1 MGSDVRVTLTVRVS
15 PVHHCPAVSSLFVET
30 TSWVHAEQH
39 RSISRCANGTPR
51 FKMYLSLILIL
62 IFYQVNQREQF
73 DDEHR
78 PKIEWNTYFQNLT
91 KKYTKQLSNYL
102 CLNVIGQQF
111 RLNHWLVIV
120 LILFPFHHSK
130 AGFDH
135 SQIDADQM
143 ALSVNS
149 CPPIRI

>member
-1 MGSDVRVTLTVRVS
+1 MGSDVRVTLTVSHLSTIAQLLAHFLSKRLLQFTLNHIVPS
-15 PVHHCPAVSSLFVET
+15 PAAPMGPLDS
-30 TSWVHAEQH
+30 
-39 RSISRCANGTPR
+39 
-51 FKMYLSLILIL
+51 KMYLSLILIL
-62 IFYQVNQREQF
+62 FFYQDNQREQF

-120 LILFPFHHSK
+120 LIRFPFHHSK

-135 SQIDADQM
+135 FQIDAD
-143 ALSVNS
+143 
-149 CPPIRI
+149 